1 MTIGEKME
9 YEREEAREEGIN
21 IGKAEG
27 REEGLAEGIS
37 IGKKENQKE
46 FLNMMLADPE
56 MTDEKIQKY
65 CSEYT
70 IEEIAVMRQNRKP
83 SKEMIS

>member
-27 REEGLAEGIS
+27 INIGKAEGREEGLAEGIN
-37 IGKKENQKE
+37 IGKKENQKA
-46 FLNMMLADPE
+46 MLLKLTMNRWLISSDR
-56 MTDEKIQKY
+56 IQ
-65 CSEYT
+65 
-70 IEEIAVMRQNRKP
+70 IID
-83 SKEMIS
+83 